1 MVLKGWIEGD
11 ESAEDMLSRLLIEG
25 SPFFFLHSLH
35 RLPLCVDNALE
46 LVGPFTSAKT
56 QILIQSEM
64 GCTMV
69 DWGIW

>member
-11 ESAEDMLSRLLIEG
+11 KSAEDMLSRLLIEG
-25 SPFFFLHSLH
+25 SPFFFLHLLH

-56 QILIQSEM
+56 QILIKAAISCILPKE
-64 GCTMV
+64 
-69 DWGIW
+69 